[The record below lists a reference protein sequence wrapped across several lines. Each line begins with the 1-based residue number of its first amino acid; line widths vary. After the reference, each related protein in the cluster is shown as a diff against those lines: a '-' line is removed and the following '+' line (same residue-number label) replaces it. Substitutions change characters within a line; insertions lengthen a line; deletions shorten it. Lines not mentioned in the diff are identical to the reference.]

1 MLKLNKGY
9 FYLFLTVFFFS
20 TYEVVGRTLTNL
32 VNPYQLNFVRFF
44 IGGLILLPIALKNI
58 KSKNIRMTWQDFLL
72 LVLIG
77 LTNVVFS
84 MSFLQLG
91 INMTSASLSAVIF
104 SSNPLF
110 VMIVASFVLGEKLNS
125 TKIYGLI
132 LGIIG
137 LVIVFYKQLNVG
149 GNHLV
154 GIILLVLSS
163 ITYGIYTVIG
173 KKFTVK
179 YDSVV
184 MNSFSFIIGSL
195 MLLPILLYNKY
206 PVFNLPAKAIPQ
218 MLYLTVFVTGIAY
231 YTYFLGLSSV
241 NTGVGSMVFFAKP
254 ILASIIAAIFL
265 SEKITIQLV
274 IGTIVILIGILIV
287 QRDNIAL
294 FSSKDADEE
303 M

>member
-1 MLKLNKGY
+1 MNKGY
-9 FYLFLTVFFFS
+9 FYLFLTVLFFS

-206 PVFNLPAKAIPQ
+206 PVFNLPLKAIPQ

-254 ILASIIAAIFL
+254 VLASIIASIFL

-287 QRDNIAL
+287 QKDNL
-294 FSSKDADEE
+294 TFFSSENADEE
-303 M
+303 T

>member
-1 MLKLNKGY
+1 VLKLNKGY
-9 FYLFLTVFFFS
+9 FYLFLTVLFFS

-137 LVIVFYKQLNVG
+137 LVIVF
-149 GNHLV
+149 
-154 GIILLVLSS
+154 I
-163 ITYGIYTVIG
+163 
-173 KKFTVK
+173 
-179 YDSVV
+179 
-184 MNSFSFIIGSL
+184 NS
-195 MLLPILLYNKY
+195 
-206 PVFNLPAKAIPQ
+206 
-218 MLYLTVFVTGIAY
+218 
-231 YTYFLGLSSV
+231 
-241 NTGVGSMVFFAKP
+241 
-254 ILASIIAAIFL
+254 
-265 SEKITIQLV
+265 
-274 IGTIVILIGILIV
+274 
-287 QRDNIAL
+287 
-294 FSSKDADEE
+294 
-303 M
+303 

>member
-1 MLKLNKGY
+1 MNKGY
-9 FYLFLTVFFFS
+9 FYLFLTVLFFS

-206 PVFNLPAKAIPQ
+206 PVFNLPLKAIPQ

-254 ILASIIAAIFL
+254 VLASIIASIFL

-274 IGTIVILIGILIV
+274 IGTIVILIGIFIV
-287 QRDNIAL
+287 QKDNL
-294 FSSKDADEE
+294 TFFSSENADEE
-303 M
+303 T

>member
-206 PVFNLPAKAIPQ
+206 PVFNLPLKAIPQ

-265 SEKITIQLV
+265 SEKITTQLV

-287 QRDNIAL
+287 QKDSIII
-294 FSSKDADEE
+294 FSRKNADEE